1 MMVCRHSPL
10 NRVFSGSLIGV
21 FLTLAPGGAALAQD
35 PPLHAQI
42 DELMAAAT
50 GGMAA
55 PVSSDAEFLR
65 RVSLSLNGVPPTSD
79 ELRLFLADQTP
90 NKRELAVDRLLAHPL
105 YVRHFAEVFD
115 VMLMERRGNTHV
127 SADEWHNYL
136 VQSLRD
142 NKPWNQL
149 AREVLAADGVD
160 PNLRPAARFYLDRG
174 SEPNLITR
182 DVGRIFFGRDWQCAQ
197 CHDHPLIDGYHQAD
211 YHGLLAFF
219 VPGFELK
226 LKEGDKEKA
235 FYAERAGSDVQFE
248 SVFVK
253 GTKHLTAPRVPGDVE
268 LAEPVLMP
276 GEEYEVRP
284 ADNVRP
290 VPKYSRRAKLAE
302 LSTNGNNRAFNEN
315 IANRLWAQM
324 MGQGLVH
331 PVDLHHA
338 DNPPSNPALMR
349 LLGER
354 FAAMGFDVKAF
365 VRELVLT
372 QVYRRS
378 LDPPADVLAKSAAA
392 APAVAQ
398 LEAEREALSAAANFA
413 RMAFD
418 AALAEWNTAEA
429 ALLPVVAEVDQVRAK
444 YNEVLKKV
452 DDAQKA
458 VSDAQAQATT
468 KQGIAQTVTDASTK
482 AQEAVAKLPQDQEL
496 TAAAQKFAERAKQ
509 LADEVAALLKGV
521 EEKTAALQAPMGEL
535 EAARPGMNEAL
546 QKVPPVRDVVKQK
559 EQAMLA
565 AREQMSAAAL
575 SLAAHDR
582 RLEAAKLLAC
592 VKTLDDQAIAATQA
606 IPVKQEELEAAR
618 NQVTEYTAVV
628 SQHQTEL
635 AAAEQAQAAG
645 GETLA
650 KIQQEHALQAETAK
664 AVADAFTSADAAR
677 QKLPDDATLKDAAE
691 KLKAK
696 FDELAAALAAHQRQ
710 VDAATATASE
720 AAAKALAAKQALDG
734 VLAEKT
740 RREQAAAA
748 AEAAVPA
755 AQTQAQ
761 SSRAAVDEA
770 LSQLTSQWSSDFT
783 LAALQPLS
791 PEQLCWSIFK
801 VTGVYDRYRQTEIA
815 ELDKASPLSEE
826 AKQDPA
832 QVAGRERDIEQRTY
846 DKLKGNVST
855 FASVYGAAAGQPQTD
870 FFATADQAL
879 FAANGGSIIN
889 WVAPA
894 GGNVTERVIN
904 EPDAKKAAE
913 ELYLAVL
920 SRMPNEEEV
929 TDVTNYLAARPND
942 RPAAAQELVW
952 GLLASAEFRFSY

>member
-1 MMVCRHSPL
+1 M
-10 NRVFSGSLIGV
+10 IGV
-21 FLTLAPGGAALAQD
+21 FLILALSKVTAAQD

-42 DELMAAAT
+42 DELIAAAS

-55 PVSSDAEFLR
+55 PASTDAEFLR
-65 RVSLSLNGVPPTSD
+65 RVSLSLNGVPPSSD
-79 ELRLFLADQTP
+79 ELRAFLADQTP

-105 YVRHFAEVFD
+105 YVRHFAEVVD
-115 VMLMERRGNTHV
+115 VMLMERRGNTHI

-149 AREVLAADGVD
+149 AREVLSADGVD

-182 DVGRIFFGRDWQCAQ
+182 DVGRIFFGRDMQCAQ

-219 VPGFELK
+219 APGFELK

-235 FYAERAGSDVQFE
+235 YYAERAGSDVQFE

-268 LAEPVLMP
+268 ITEPAFLP
-276 GEEYEVRP
+276 GEDYEVRP
-284 ADNVRP
+284 AENVPP
-290 VPKYSRRAKLAE
+290 VPKFSRRAKLAE
-302 LSTNGNNRAFNEN
+302 LTTSGNNRAFNEN

-324 MGQGLVH
+324 MGRGLVH

-338 DNPPSNPALMR
+338 DNPPSNPTLMR

-365 VRELVLT
+365 VRELALT
-372 QVYRRS
+372 QVYQRS

-392 APAVAQ
+392 APMVAQ
-398 LEAEREALSAAANFA
+398 LEAEREGLAAAYSAAHATYE
-413 RMAFD
+413 
-418 AALAEWNTAEA
+418 AALTEWNTAEA

-458 VSDAQAQATT
+458 VNDAQAQASA

-482 AQEAVAKLPQDQEL
+482 AQEAVVKLPQDQEL
-496 TAAAQKFAERAKQ
+496 SAAAQKFAERAKQ
-509 LADEVAALLKGV
+509 LTDEVAALQKTV
-521 EEKTAALQAPMGEL
+521 EEKTAALQAPSGEL
-535 EAARPGMNEAL
+535 EAAKPGMNEAL
-546 QKVPPVRDVVKQK
+546 QKVPPVRDVVHQK

-565 AREQMSAAAL
+565 AREQMSAAGLA
-575 SLAAHDR
+575 LAAHDR
-582 RLEAAKLLAC
+582 RLESARLLAS
-592 VKTLDDQAIAATQA
+592 VKTLDDQAIAAAQA
-606 IPVKQEELEAAR
+606 IPVRQAELEAAR
-618 NQVTEYTAVV
+618 SQVTEYTAVV

-635 AAAEQAQAAG
+635 AAVEQAQTAAG
-645 GETLA
+645 EALS

-664 AVADAFTSADAAR
+664 AVADAVTSADVAR
-677 QKLPDDATLKDAAE
+677 QKLPDDATLKEAAE

-696 FDELAAALAAHQRQ
+696 SDELAAALAEHQKL
-710 VDAATATASE
+710 VDAATAAATE
-720 AAAKALAAKQALDG
+720 AAGKASAAKQALDG

-740 RREQAAAA
+740 RREQAVTP

-761 SSRAAVDEA
+761 ASRAAVDEA
-770 LSQLTSQWSSDFT
+770 LSQLTTQWSSDFT
-783 LAALQPLS
+783 VAALQPLS

-801 VTGVYDRYRQTEIA
+801 VTGVYDRYRQAEIA

-826 AKQDPA
+826 AKQDAA
-832 QVAGRERDIEQRTY
+832 QVAARERDIEQRTY
-846 DKLKGNVST
+846 DKLKGNVGT

-879 FAANGGSIIN
+879 FAANGGSIIS

-904 EPDAKKAAE
+904 EADPHKAAE

-920 SRMPNEEEV
+920 SRLPSDEES
-929 TDVTNYLAARPND
+929 TDVMNYLAARPND

>member
-10 NRVFSGSLIGV
+10 NRVFSGSVIGFFLI
-21 FLTLAPGGAALAQD
+21 LAIGTGAVAQD
-35 PPLHAQI
+35 PPLRARI
-42 DELMAAAT
+42 DELMAAAS
-50 GGMAA
+50 GGTAA
-55 PVSSDAEFLR
+55 PVSTDAEFLR
-65 RVSLSLNGVPPTSD
+65 RVSLSLIGVPPSSD
-79 ELRLFLADQTP
+79 ELRAFLADQTP
-90 NKRELAVDRLLAHPL
+90 NKRELTVDRLLADPL

-115 VMLMERRGNTHV
+115 VMLMERRGYSHV

-149 AREVLAADGVD
+149 AREILSADGVD

-182 DVGRIFFGRDWQCAQ
+182 DAGRIFFGRDMQCAQ

-219 VPGFELK
+219 APGFELK
-226 LKEGDKEKA
+226 LKEGDKERA

-253 GTKHLTAPRVPGDVE
+253 GTKHLTAPRLPGDVE
-268 LAEPVLMP
+268 IAEPAFLP
-276 GEEYEVRP
+276 GEEYDVRP

-290 VPKYSRRAKLAE
+290 VPKFSRRAKLAE
-302 LSTNGNNRAFNEN
+302 LATSGSNRAFNEN

-324 MGQGLVH
+324 MGRGLVH

-365 VRELVLT
+365 VRELALT
-372 QVYRRS
+372 QAYQRS

-392 APAVAQ
+392 APTVAQ
-398 LEAEREALSAAANFA
+398 LETEREALAAAATAA
-413 RMAFD
+413 RTAFD

-429 ALLPVVAEVDQVRAK
+429 ALLPVVAEVDQVRGK
-444 YNEVLKKV
+444 YSEVLKKV

-458 VSDAQAQATT
+458 VSDAQAQATA

-496 TAAAQKFAERAKQ
+496 TAAAQKFAERARQ
-509 LADEVAALLKGV
+509 LTDEVAALQKSV
-521 EEKTAALQAPMGEL
+521 EEKTTALQAPRGEL

-546 QKVPPVRDVVKQK
+546 QKVPPVRDVVHQK

-575 SLAAHDR
+575 ALAAHDR
-582 RLEAAKLLAC
+582 RLESAKRLAS
-592 VKTLDDQAIAATQA
+592 VKTLDDQAIAAAQV
-606 IPVKQEELEAAR
+606 IPVRQAELETAR
-618 NQVTEYTAVV
+618 SQMTEYTAVV
-628 SQHQTEL
+628 SQHQTGL
-635 AAAEQAQAAG
+635 AAAEQAQAAA
-645 GETLA
+645 GEALG
-650 KIQQEHALQAETAK
+650 KIQQEHAQQAETAK
-664 AVADAFTSADAAR
+664 AVADAVASADAAR
-677 QKLPDDATLKDAAE
+677 QKLPDDATLKEAAE

-696 FDELAAALAAHQRQ
+696 SDELAAALTEHQKQ
-710 VDAATATASE
+710 VDASTAAANE
-720 AAAKALAAKQALDG
+720 AASKAAAAKQALDG

-740 RREQAAAA
+740 RRDQAVAS

-761 SSRAAVDEA
+761 ASRAAVDEA
-770 LSQLTSQWSSDFT
+770 LSQLTTQWSSDFT
-783 LAALQPLS
+783 VAALQPLS

-801 VTGVYDRYRQTEIA
+801 VTGVYDRYRQAEIA

-826 AKQDPA
+826 AKLDGA
-832 QVAGRERDIEQRTY
+832 QVAARERDIEQRTY
-846 DKLKGNVST
+846 DKLKGNVGT

-879 FAANGGSIIN
+879 FAANGGSIIS

-904 EPDAKKAAE
+904 EPDPRKAAE
-913 ELYLAVL
+913 ELYLALL
-920 SRMPNEEEV
+920 SRMPGEDEV

>member
-1 MMVCRHSPL
+1 MMVSRHSPH
-10 NRVFSGSLIGV
+10 NRVFAGSLIGV
-21 FLTLAPGGAALAQD
+21 FLILALSTGAVAQD
-35 PPLHAQI
+35 PPLRAQI
-42 DELMAAAT
+42 DELMAAAS

-65 RVSLSLNGVPPTSD
+65 RVSLSLNGVPPSSD
-79 ELRLFLADQTP
+79 ELRAFLANQTP

-105 YVRHFAEVFD
+105 YVRHFAEVLD
-115 VMLMERRGNTHV
+115 VMLMERRGHTHV

-136 VQSLRD
+136 AQSLRD

-149 AREVLAADGVD
+149 AREILAADGVD
-160 PNLRPAARFYLDRG
+160 HNLRPAARFYLDRG
-174 SEPNLITR
+174 SEPNLIAR
-182 DVGRIFFGRDWQCAQ
+182 DVGRIFFGRDMQCAQ

-211 YHGLLAFF
+211 YHGLLAFLA
-219 VPGFELK
+219 PGFELK
-226 LKEGDKEKA
+226 LKEGDKDKA
-235 FYAERAGSDVQFE
+235 YYAERAGSDVQFE

-253 GTKHLTAPRVPGDVE
+253 GTKHLTGPRLPGDVE
-268 LAEPVLMP
+268 IAEPVFLP

-290 VPKYSRRAKLAE
+290 IPKFSRRAKLAE
-302 LSTNGNNRAFNEN
+302 LATGGDNRAFNEN
-315 IANRLWAQM
+315 IANRLWAQI
-324 MGQGLVH
+324 MGRGLVH

-338 DNPPSNPALMR
+338 DNPPSNPALLR

-372 QVYRRS
+372 QVYQRS
-378 LDPPADVLAKSAAA
+378 LDPPADVLAKSAAVA
-392 APAVAQ
+392 ATVAQ
-398 LEAEREALSAAANFA
+398 LETERETLAAACSTA
-413 RMAFD
+413 RTTYD
-418 AALAEWNTAEA
+418 AALAEWNAAEA
-429 ALLPVVAEVDQVRAK
+429 ALLPVVADVDQVRAK

-458 VSDAQAQATT
+458 VNEVQAQVTA
-468 KQGIAQTVTDASTK
+468 KQGIAQTVTEASTK

-521 EEKTAALQAPMGEL
+521 EEKMAALQAPTGEL
-535 EAARPGMNEAL
+535 EAAKPGMNEAL
-546 QKVPPVRDVVKQK
+546 QKVPLVRDVVHQK

-565 AREQMSAAAL
+565 AREQMTVAGLA
-575 SLAAHDR
+575 LAAHDR
-582 RLEAAKLLAC
+582 RLEAAKLLAS
-592 VKTLDDQAIAATQA
+592 VKTLDDQAIAAAQA
-606 IPVKQEELEAAR
+606 IPVRQAELETAR
-618 NQVTEYTAVV
+618 NQVTEYTSIV

-635 AAAEQAQAAG
+635 AAAEQAHAAAG
-645 GETLA
+645 EALA
-650 KIQQEHALQAETAK
+650 KVQQEHALQAETAK
-664 AVADAFTSADAAR
+664 AVADAVTSADVAR

-696 FDELAAALAAHQRQ
+696 SDELAAALAEHQKQ
-710 VDAATATASE
+710 VDASTAATNE
-720 AAAKALAAKQALDG
+720 AASKSAVAKQALDG
-734 VLAEKT
+734 VLAEKV
-740 RREQAAAA
+740 RRDQAVAAK
-748 AEAAVPA
+748 EAAVPA
-755 AQTQAQ
+755 AQTEAQ
-761 SSRAAVDEA
+761 SSRAAVDDA
-770 LSQLTSQWSSDFT
+770 LSQLTTQWSSDFT
-783 LAALQPLS
+783 VAALQPLS

-801 VTGVYDRYRQTEIA
+801 VTGVYDRYRQAEIA
-815 ELDKASPLSEE
+815 ELDKASPLPEE

-832 QVAGRERDIEQRTY
+832 QVAARERDIEQRTY
-846 DKLKGNVST
+846 DKLKGNVGT
-855 FASVYGAAAGQPQTD
+855 FATVYGAAAGQPQTD

-879 FAANGGSIIN
+879 FAANGGSIIS

-904 EPDAKKAAE
+904 EADPRKAAE

-920 SRMPNEEEV
+920 SRMPSEEEV